1 MIKRSALIS
10 KCSGV
15 RSIRFLRAIVLG
27 CAIVS
32 GSAIATPLTHSTVPV
47 ADSLQRQQANQRVSA
62 WRALI
67 SDSSHLSDQEK
78 LQRVNDFFN
87 RTIRYGED
95 VDIWKKSDYWASP
108 MQTLEKGMGDCED
121 FALAK
126 FFTLQLL
133 GIADS
138 HMRMVYATQTATRQ
152 AHMVL
157 GYWASAEA
165 EPVLLDNLERAISP
179 ISQRHDL
186 KMKFAFDERNLFS
199 FDHARLQWVS
209 DVGQLPNWQ
218 PVLQRTRRE
227 ESAIAREETSGAP
240 HSLQLSALSLD
251 E

>member
-1 MIKRSALIS
+1 MIIRNALIS
-10 KCSGV
+10 KCSGA
-15 RSIRFLRAIVLG
+15 RTIRFLSAIVLG

-32 GSAIATPLTHSTVPV
+32 GSAIATPLTQTVPV
-47 ADSLQRQQANQRVSA
+47 ADSQQRQQATQRVSA

-95 VDIWKKSDYWASP
+95 IDVWKQSDYWASP
-108 MQTLEKGMGDCED
+108 MQTVEKGMGDCED

-138 HMRMVYATQTATRQ
+138 QLRMVYATQTATQQ

-157 GYWASAEA
+157 GYWANEQA
-165 EPVLLDNLERAISP
+165 EPVLLDNLEKAMLP
-179 ISQRHDL
+179 ISQRNDL
-186 KMKFAFDERNLFS
+186 NVKFAFDERNLFS

-209 DVGQLPNWQ
+209 GVDQLPNWQ
-218 PVLQRTRRE
+218 PLLQRAKRE
-227 ESAIAREETSGAP
+227 ESVIAREEASGAP
-240 HSLQLSALSLD
+240 HELLLSALNY
-251 E
+251 